1 VDTEFPLLLVTSIV
15 EHTYLGFPLSA
26 WVEGLRPLFAEGIV
40 DISLEDAERGKIV
53 EGDEVVVTSPHFEKV
68 WRARIVKAQPQ
79 GIIDATLDQGESLGP
94 NPTPVRIRKKDV

>member
-1 VDTEFPLLLVTSIV
+1 VDTEFPLLFVTSIV
-15 EHTYLGFPLSA
+15 EHTYLGFPLSS

-40 DISLEDAERGKIV
+40 DINPEDAERGKIL

-68 WRARIVKAQPQ
+68 LRARIMKAQPQ
-79 GIIDATLDQGESLGP
+79 GILDATVDQGESLGP